1 MTLKKNE
8 LDELIQSIRN
18 NWDNALEE
26 FRPELDDEL
35 FEECVRVF
43 DTYCYLMDTYNKYY
57 LQGKKNCIVSPI
69 SKVVR
74 PSDDSQ

>member
-57 LQGKKNCIVSPI
+57 LQGKKACIVSPI